1 MKEEFTCQSVG
12 QGTHNIWQA
21 LEKLLKLF
29 VSAATHYLTFH
40 PVLRVCIGRVRV
52 YKGPF
57 NFCFVNHTSLH
68 QSTTGKCLICRSVS
82 PLVFL
87 IVNWSIWSWSQCNK
101 TTKKEGLIL
110 HQCILVY
117 YVVHNNKCHV
127 LLPNSHA
134 CNLTSISCLFTC
146 MFANYIPIP
155 GEKNQLY
162 RVFIVFQ
169 HYLTTTWKMQCK
181 KKKKSILE
189 KKSYH
194 KWLQIT
200 VWVRNLVVKSTEH
213 QKHVTSR
220 GQLHLETIWNVLYT

>member
-1 MKEEFTCQSVG
+1 MLTIHHCFLLEEDQH
-12 QGTHNIWQA
+12 Q
-21 LEKLLKLF
+21 
-29 VSAATHYLTFH
+29 VSKISQINLY
-40 PVLRVCIGRVRV
+40 
-52 YKGPF
+52 
-57 NFCFVNHTSLH
+57 

-82 PLVFL
+82 SLVFL

-101 TTKKEGLIL
+101 PTKKEGLIL

-155 GEKNQLY
+155 SEKNQLY

-181 KKKKSILE
+181 KKKNQYLKRKVITNDC
-189 KKSYH
+189 K
-194 KWLQIT
+194 LQCGWEI
-200 VWVRNLVVKSTEH
+200 
-213 QKHVTSR
+213 
-220 GQLHLETIWNVLYT
+220 

>member
-1 MKEEFTCQSVG
+1 M
-12 QGTHNIWQA
+12 
-21 LEKLLKLF
+21 
-29 VSAATHYLTFH
+29 
-40 PVLRVCIGRVRV
+40 
-52 YKGPF
+52 
-57 NFCFVNHTSLH
+57 H

-82 PLVFL
+82 SLVFL

-110 HQCILVY
+110 HQCILVN

-146 MFANYIPIP
+146 MFADYIPIP
-155 GEKNQLY
+155 SEKNQLY

-181 KKKKSILE
+181 KKNQYLKRKVIANDC
-189 KKSYH
+189 K
-194 KWLQIT
+194 LQCGWDI
-200 VWVRNLVVKSTEH
+200 
-213 QKHVTSR
+213 
-220 GQLHLETIWNVLYT
+220 

>member
-57 NFCFVNHTSLH
+57 NFWFVNHTSLH

-82 PLVFL
+82 SLVFL

-101 TTKKEGLIL
+101 TAKKEGLIL
-110 HQCILVY
+110 HQRILVY

-181 KKKKSILE
+181 E
-189 KKSYH
+189 KKINTWKEKLSQMIANYSVGE
-194 KWLQIT
+194 KFSCEIN
-200 VWVRNLVVKSTEH
+200 RAPEAC
-213 QKHVTSR
+213 
-220 GQLHLETIWNVLYT
+220 HL

>member
-40 PVLRVCIGRVRV
+40 PVLRVCIGRVRA

-110 HQCILVY
+110 HQCKLVY

-127 LLPNSHA
+127 LLPNSHV

-155 GEKNQLY
+155 SEKNQLY

-169 HYLTTTWKMQCK
+169 HYLTTTWKMQC